1 MKEMYFTIAGCN
13 HYYGSDFMEK
23 GMKVKL
29 VKEPDNEYDNEAIQV
44 KIKGLDTTMKE
55 MYFTIAGCNHYYGSD
70 FMEKG
75 MKVKLVKEPDN
86 EYDNEAIQVKIKGF
100 GKVGYVAN
108 SPYTVKGESMSA
120 GRLYDKIGGKA
131 KGKIV
136 FVTDGG
142 VICKV
147 IRDGKD
153 KTVMIEEDKV
163 NDEDQLGFKI

>member
-1 MKEMYFTIAGCN
+1 MYFTIAGCN

-29 VKEPDNEYDNEAIQV
+29 VKQPDNEYDSEAIQV
-44 KIKGLDTTMKE
+44 KIKGL
-55 MYFTIAGCNHYYGSD
+55 
-70 FMEKG
+70 
-75 MKVKLVKEPDN
+75 
-86 EYDNEAIQVKIKGF
+86 

-108 SPYTVKGESMSA
+108 SPYTMKGESMSA
-120 GRLYDKIGGKA
+120 GRLYDKIVDKA

-147 IRDGKD
+147 ISDGKD
-153 KTVMIEEDKV
+153 KPVMIEEAELSDK
-163 NDEDQLGFKI
+163 NLSKDENNYDKYIGFDDAEEELKRMEEFRNAQAEVEQKMFKIV

>member
-1 MKEMYFTIAGCN
+1 MYFTIAGCN

-29 VKEPDNEYDNEAIQV
+29 VKQPDNEYDSEAIQV
-44 KIKGLDTTMKE
+44 KIKGL
-55 MYFTIAGCNHYYGSD
+55 
-70 FMEKG
+70 
-75 MKVKLVKEPDN
+75 
-86 EYDNEAIQVKIKGF
+86 

-120 GRLYDKIGGKA
+120 GRMYDKIADKA

-147 IRDGKD
+147 ISDGKD
-153 KTVMIEEDKV
+153 KPVMIEEAELSDK
-163 NDEDQLGFKI
+163 NLSKDENNYDKYIGFDDAEEELKRMEEFRNAQAEVEQKMFKIV

>member
-1 MKEMYFTIAGCN
+1 MKEMYFTMAGCN

-29 VKEPDNEYDNEAIQV
+29 VKEPDNEYDSEAIQV
-44 KIKGLDTTMKE
+44 KIKGL
-55 MYFTIAGCNHYYGSD
+55 
-70 FMEKG
+70 
-75 MKVKLVKEPDN
+75 
-86 EYDNEAIQVKIKGF
+86 

-147 IRDGKD
+147 ISDGKD
-153 KTVMIEEDKV
+153 KPVMIEEDKV
-163 NDEDQLGFKI
+163 YGNGISKILRRIHLVGKVSIQKIVERRGNMQQR

>member
-1 MKEMYFTIAGCN
+1 
-13 HYYGSDFMEK
+13 MEK

-29 VKEPDNEYDNEAIQV
+29 VKQPDNEYDSEAIQV
-44 KIKGLDTTMKE
+44 KIKGL
-55 MYFTIAGCNHYYGSD
+55 
-70 FMEKG
+70 
-75 MKVKLVKEPDN
+75 
-86 EYDNEAIQVKIKGF
+86 

-120 GRLYDKIGGKA
+120 GRLYDKIADKA

-147 IRDGKD
+147 ISDGKD
-153 KTVMIEEDKV
+153 KPVMIEEAELSDK
-163 NDEDQLGFKI
+163 NLSKDENNYDKYIGFDDAEEELKRMEEFRNAQAEVEQKMFKIV